1 MNTELKVEEKVEEK
15 EEEKEELI
23 ACGSKDYPFFMSK
36 DLVEFIDNA
45 NKEFEKIF
53 LDWKN
58 K

>member
-1 MNTELKVEEKVEEK
+1 MNTELKVEEKV
-15 EEEKEELI
+15 EEKEELI

>member
-1 MNTELKVEEKVEEK
+1 MNTELKVEEKV
-15 EEEKEELI
+15 EEKEELI

-45 NKEFEKIF
+45 NKEFEKKF